1 MLMIQS
7 QKLTI
12 TQKLVKS
19 NLTKYFS
26 ARLKPTKL
34 ANKSDIVNY
43 VKKTDFDNKLKDVTT
58 YKNELNEL

>member
-19 NLTKYFS
+19 NLTSYFS

>member
-12 TQKLVKS
+12 TQKLVQS
-19 NLTKYFS
+19 NLTSYFS

-43 VKKTDFDNKLKDVTT
+43 VKKTN
-58 YKNELNEL
+58 